1 MNFADV
7 RFDLRDCN
15 PAVVDAWAAHFA
27 GVDQVRVQP
36 GDIFQDEAD
45 ALVSPAN
52 SFGFMDGGI
61 DLAFSEQFG
70 WHLQARVQERIRRD
84 FHGELLVG
92 QAFVVPTLDAVW
104 PHLICA
110 PTMRVPADVSGTPN
124 AFLAFR
130 AALLAVQ
137 AHNASGGS
145 PIRRVAC
152 PGLGTAI
159 GRMAPDVCA
168 RQMRAAYDAAVLGRT
183 PELSTLQDAKLWH
196 VQLTR
201 ADL

>member
-1 MNFADV
+1 MNFAGV
-7 RFDLRDCN
+7 RFDLRDRN

-27 GVDQVRVQP
+27 GVDQVRVQV

-61 DLAFSEQFG
+61 DLVFSEQCG
-70 WHLQARVQERIRRD
+70 WDLQARVQERIRRD

-104 PHLICA
+104 RHLICA

-137 AHNASGGS
+137 AHNASGGWRARDWA
-145 PIRRVAC
+145 PRLAAWRRTCAPGRCAPRTTRRCWAARRSC
-152 PGLGTAI
+152 PRCRTRSSGT
-159 GRMAPDVCA
+159 C
-168 RQMRAAYDAAVLGRT
+168 
-183 PELSTLQDAKLWH
+183 S
-196 VQLTR
+196 
-201 ADL
+201 